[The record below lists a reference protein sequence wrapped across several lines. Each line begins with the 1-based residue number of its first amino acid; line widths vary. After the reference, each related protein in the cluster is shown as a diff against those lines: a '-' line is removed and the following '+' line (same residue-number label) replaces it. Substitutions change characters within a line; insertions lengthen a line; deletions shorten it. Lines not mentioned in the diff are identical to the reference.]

1 MSKSRRKA
9 AGCTR
14 GRYKRKKMGKGWLLA
29 RRVPQ
34 AVKPIDREAEEQ
46 KGKAKGGTA
55 EQA

>member
-34 AVKPIDREAEEQ
+34 PVKPIDRKAEE
-46 KGKAKGGTA
+46 KAA
-55 EQA
+55 ESDSD